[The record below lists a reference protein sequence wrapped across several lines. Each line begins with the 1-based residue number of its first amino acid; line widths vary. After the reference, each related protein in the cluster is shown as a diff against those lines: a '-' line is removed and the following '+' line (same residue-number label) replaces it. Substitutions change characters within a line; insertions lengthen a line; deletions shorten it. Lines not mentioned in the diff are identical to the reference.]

1 MLHQH
6 LLKKPGGT
14 FFNTTIMRNIY
25 ERVIGPAQSKKHEFI
40 YADGYPVR
48 EGKPIWAVYTKQDK
62 LEVFVD
68 VNEVPVFTRDKQKK
82 TLFGKYKMAN
92 ESYT

>member
-40 YADGYPVR
+40 YSLFLCLAAQVLTSIEEMNLY
-48 EGKPIWAVYTKQDK
+48 
-62 LEVFVD
+62 F
-68 VNEVPVFTRDKQKK
+68 EVPSVDGRWAY
-82 TLFGKYKMAN
+82 LSLLGKFSH
-92 ESYT
+92 ETVE